1 MRLKKKG
8 ASENVP
14 PKRPCFY
21 GEGCIISEA
30 GMSTIPRYRFCGI
43 EDTRRVSKRIVF
55 IYPESAMK
63 QRLDKDH
70 VDLSDI
76 YCYDDFK
83 LIKKT
88 RAFHPYR
95 VERRFA
101 FKGADYMAAFDRVK
115 SGIPEMDE
123 ALDNIRLG
131 DNVVWRVSEL
141 SQFKLFMEPYV
152 KQAIEDKRNII
163 YFRFASHEPLLE
175 DCPEVRRVTVPLSH
189 RFENFTVD
197 IHNVIEEEGKDAF
210 YVFDCLSELQTAW
223 ATDLMMGNFFRVTC
237 PFLFILDTV
246 AFFPIIRG
254 KHSVQAV
261 NKILNTTQLF
271 FDVYSDNKNIYV
283 RPEKV
288 WNRNSHTMFLPHT
301 YNPETGAFRPILDG
315 VKSSRFYQAL
325 GQAQR
330 SAEEQYSDSWDR
342 YFNRVKLLKENG
354 MDITGDCHRMCDIM
368 MTRDDKMR
376 QMVKKHFTPQDY
388 FAVRDHMVGTG
399 MIGGKACGMLLAR
412 AIIRNKESD
421 ISEVLEP
428 HDSFYVGSDLYYTY
442 IVDNNLWDTRIKQRT
457 EDGYFELAQELA
469 DKIMGGT
476 FSDAMRDQFVRII
489 EYYGQ
494 DPYIIR
500 SSSILEDGF
509 GNAFAGKY
517 ESVFCVNRGSLEER
531 LEEFEH
537 AIKVVYAS
545 SMSLSALDYRKR
557 RGLDKRDEQM
567 ALLIQRV
574 SGSYYGSNYMPC
586 AAGVGYSYSPY
597 RIMKESDPTAG
608 MLRLVMGLGTSAVD
622 RTEGS
627 YPRIVNLDMP
637 QKTPYSS
644 STDKH
649 KFSQGKAEVINM
661 TDQTLKKLP
670 LEDIAPDIPNYLGR
684 ILFEH
689 DYDAESRLREMGR
702 RRDVRFI
709 SCKGLVANS
718 TLMEQM
724 KRMLHCIQEEYE
736 YPVDIEFT
744 INISENGEYSIDLLQ
759 CRPLQVQKGQS
770 GTVIPPD
777 VPEGHILLETKGS
790 SMGMC
795 KATDIDIV
803 VYVDP
808 VKYYNMPYKEKDL
821 VAKLVGKINGRYGDM
836 GKHMMLIVPGRVGT
850 TSPELGV
857 PTAFFDISAY
867 EIICEIEESKAG
879 YNPELSYGSHIFQDL
894 VESEILY
901 TAVFN
906 SEKTVHFSPEKLE
919 SSKDLVSEFEQS
931 ETLSDIVHIYD
942 VSDRKCTV
950 YNDVAN
956 EHLMITC

>member
-1 MRLKKKG
+1 
-8 ASENVP
+8 
-14 PKRPCFY
+14 
-21 GEGCIISEA
+21 
-30 GMSTIPRYRFCGI
+30 
-43 EDTRRVSKRIVF
+43 
-55 IYPESAMK
+55 
-63 QRLDKDH
+63 
-70 VDLSDI
+70 
-76 YCYDDFK
+76 
-83 LIKKT
+83 
-88 RAFHPYR
+88 
-95 VERRFA
+95 
-101 FKGADYMAAFDRVK
+101 MAAFERVK
-115 SGIPEMDE
+115 SGIPEMDA

-131 DNVVWRVSEL
+131 DNVVWRVSDL
-141 SQFKLFMEPYV
+141 SQFRLFMEPYV
-152 KQAIEDKRNII
+152 KQAKEDKRNII
-163 YFRFASHEPLLE
+163 YFRFASHDPLVE
-175 DCPEVRRVTVPLSH
+175 DCPEIKTIHVSLSH

-197 IHNVIEEEGKDAF
+197 IHNAIEKEGKDAF

-254 KHSVQAV
+254 KHSVQAI

-271 FDVYSDNKNIYV
+271 FDVYADRKTIYV

-288 WNRNSHTMFLPHT
+288 WNRNSDTMFLPHT
-301 YNPETGAFRPILDG
+301 YDPVSGQFRPILDG
-315 VKSSRFYQAL
+315 VRASRFYQTL

-342 YFNRVKLLKENG
+342 FFNRLKLMNETG
-354 MDITGDCHRMCDIM
+354 MDITDDCAKMCDIM
-368 MTRDDKMR
+368 MTRDEKMR
-376 QMVKKHFTPQDY
+376 EMVKKHFTPEDY
-388 FAVRDHMVGTG
+388 FSVRDHMVGTG

-412 AIIRNKESD
+412 AIIRNKEPD

-428 HDSFYVGSDLYYTY
+428 HDSFYAGSDLYYTY
-442 IVDNNLWDTRIKQRT
+442 IVDNNLWDTRIRQRT
-457 EDGYFELAQELA
+457 EEGYFALAEEFA
-469 DKIMGGT
+469 EKIMNGS
-476 FSDAMRDQFVRII
+476 FSDAMREQFVRII

-531 LEEFEH
+531 AAEFEH
-537 AIKVVYAS
+537 AIKIVYAS

-597 RIMKESDPTAG
+597 RIMKDTDPTAG

-622 RTEGS
+622 RTKGS

-637 QKTPYSS
+637 EKTSYSS
-644 STDKH
+644 SADKH

-661 TDQTLKKLP
+661 ADQTLKKLS
-670 LEDIAPDIPNYLGR
+670 LEEIEPDLPAYLER
-684 ILFEH
+684 ILLEH
-689 DYDAESRLREMGR
+689 DFDAEYRLREMGR
-702 RRDVRFI
+702 NRMVKFI
-709 SCKGLVANS
+709 SCKGLVANK

-724 KRMLHCIQEEYE
+724 KRMLRCIQEEYA
-736 YPVDIEFT
+736 YPVDTEFT
-744 INISENGEYSIDLLQ
+744 INISENGEYSVDLLQ
-759 CRPLQVQKGQS
+759 CRPLQVQKGKS
-770 GTVIPPD
+770 GTVIPPGI
-777 VPEGHILLETKGS
+777 PEEKILLESRGA
-790 SMGMC
+790 SMGMS
-795 KATDIDIV
+795 KASELDII

-808 VKYYNMPYKEKDL
+808 VKYYGMPYNDKNL
-821 VAKLVGKINGRYGDM
+821 VAKLIGKINWHYRDKN
-836 GKHMMLIVPGRVGT
+836 KHMMLIVPGRVGT

-857 PTAFFDISAY
+857 PTAFSDISAY
-867 EIICEIEESKAG
+867 EIICETEESKAG

-894 VESEILY
+894 VEAEILY
-901 TAVFN
+901 TAVFKN
-906 SEKTVHFSPEKLE
+906 EKTIHYAPEKLA
-919 SSKDLVSEFEQS
+919 SSNDIVCEFEQGDD
-931 ETLSDIVHIYD
+931 LKDIVHVYD
-942 VSDRKCTV
+942 LSGRKCMV

-956 EHLMITC
+956 EHLVITC

>member
-1 MRLKKKG
+1 
-8 ASENVP
+8 
-14 PKRPCFY
+14 
-21 GEGCIISEA
+21 
-30 GMSTIPRYRFCGI
+30 
-43 EDTRRVSKRIVF
+43 
-55 IYPESAMK
+55 
-63 QRLDKDH
+63 
-70 VDLSDI
+70 
-76 YCYDDFK
+76 
-83 LIKKT
+83 
-88 RAFHPYR
+88 
-95 VERRFA
+95 
-101 FKGADYMAAFDRVK
+101 MAAFDRIK

-141 SQFKLFMEPYV
+141 SQFKLFMEPYLR
-152 KQAIEDKRNII
+152 QAIEDKRNII
-163 YFRFASHEPLLE
+163 YFRFASHEPLIE
-175 DCPEVRRVTVPLSH
+175 ERPEVKKIEVGLSH

-197 IHNVIEEEGKDAF
+197 IHNAIEVEGKDAF

-271 FDVYSDNKNIYV
+271 FDVYSDNKNNIYV

-288 WNRNSHTMFLPHT
+288 WNRNSDTMFLPHT
-301 YNPETGAFRPILDG
+301 YDPENGQFRPILDG
-315 VKSSRFYQAL
+315 VRSSRFYQTL
-325 GQAQR
+325 GLAQR

-342 YFNRVKLLKENG
+342 FFNCTKLMKENG
-354 MDITGDCHRMCDIM
+354 MDITAECERMCNVM

-376 QMVKKHFTPQDY
+376 QMVKKHFTPEDY

-412 AIIRNKESD
+412 AIIRNNEPD

-457 EDGYFELAQELA
+457 EEGYFTLAGDFAEKL
-469 DKIMGGT
+469 MSGT
-476 FSDAMRDQFVRII
+476 FSDAMREQFVRII

-531 LEEFEH
+531 LDEFEH

-597 RIMKESDPTAG
+597 RIMRDTDPTQG

-627 YPRIVNLDMP
+627 YPRIVNLDSP
-637 QKTPYSS
+637 EKTSYSS
-644 STDKH
+644 SADKH

-661 TDQTLKKLP
+661 TEQTLKRLS
-670 LEDIAPDIPNYLGR
+670 LEAMEPDIPKYLDR
-684 ILFEH
+684 ILLEH
-689 DYDAESRLREMGR
+689 DFDAESRLREMGR
-702 RRDVRFI
+702 NRDVKFI
-709 SCKGLVANS
+709 SCKGLVANK

-724 KRMLHCIQEEYE
+724 KRLLRCIQDEYE
-736 YPVDIEFT
+736 YPVDTEFT
-744 INISENGEYSIDLLQ
+744 INISEDGEYSIDLLQ
-759 CRPLQVQKGQS
+759 CRPLQIQKTKT
-770 GTVIPPD
+770 GTVIPAD
-777 VPEGHILLETKGS
+777 ISEEKILLESKGS
-790 SMGMC
+790 SMGMS
-795 KATDIDIV
+795 KATSLDLI
-803 VYVDP
+803 VYVNP
-808 VKYYNMPYKEKDL
+808 VKYYNMPYKEKDT
-821 VAKLVGKINGRYGDM
+821 VAKLIGKINWHYRDLN
-836 GKHMMLIVPGRVGT
+836 KHMMLIVPGRVGT

-857 PTAFFDISAY
+857 PTSFSDISAF
-867 EIICEIEESKAG
+867 EIICETEESKAG

-894 VESEILY
+894 VEAQILY

-906 SEKTVHFSPEKLE
+906 NEKTMHYSPEKLE
-919 SSKDLVSEFEQS
+919 ASKDIVGEFA
-931 ETLSDIVHIYD
+931 TGDVLKDIVYVYD
-942 VSDRKCTV
+942 VSDRNCEV
-950 YNDVAN
+950 FNDIAN
-956 EHLMITC
+956 EHLLITC

>member
-1 MRLKKKG
+1 
-8 ASENVP
+8 
-14 PKRPCFY
+14 
-21 GEGCIISEA
+21 
-30 GMSTIPRYRFCGI
+30 
-43 EDTRRVSKRIVF
+43 
-55 IYPESAMK
+55 
-63 QRLDKDH
+63 
-70 VDLSDI
+70 
-76 YCYDDFK
+76 
-83 LIKKT
+83 
-88 RAFHPYR
+88 
-95 VERRFA
+95 
-101 FKGADYMAAFDRVK
+101 MAAFDRIK
-115 SGIPEMDE
+115 SGIPEMDT

-131 DNVVWRVSEL
+131 DNVVWRVSYL
-141 SQFKLFMEPYV
+141 SQFKLFMEPYI

-175 DCPEVRRVTVPLSH
+175 DRPEIKTIKVPLTH
-189 RFENFTVD
+189 RFENFTVA
-197 IHNVIEEEGKDAF
+197 IHNAIEKEGKDAF
-210 YVFDCLSELQTAW
+210 YVFDCLSDLQIAW

-254 KHSVQAV
+254 KHSVQAI

-271 FDVYSDNKNIYV
+271 FDVYSDNKNVYV
-283 RPEKV
+283 RPQKV
-288 WNRNSHTMFLPHT
+288 WKRNSDTMFLPHI
-301 YNPETGAFRPILDG
+301 YNPKSGEFKPILDG
-315 VKSSRFYQAL
+315 VKSSRFYQTL

-330 SAEEQYSDSWDR
+330 SADEQYSDSWDR

-354 MDITGDCHRMCDIM
+354 MDITDECSQMCNIM
-368 MTRDDKMR
+368 MTRDFKMR
-376 QMVKKHFTPQDY
+376 QLVKKHFTPEDY
-388 FAVRDHMVGTG
+388 FAVRDHMLGTG

-412 AIIRNKESD
+412 AIIRNKEPD

-442 IVDNNLWDTRIKQRT
+442 IVDNNLWDTRVRQRT
-457 EDGYFELAQELA
+457 DEGYFKLAKEFA
-469 DKIMGGT
+469 DKIMAGT
-476 FSDAMRDQFVRII
+476 FSKAMHDQFVRII

-517 ESVFCVNRGSLEER
+517 ESVFCANRGSLEER
-531 LEEFEH
+531 LDEFEH

-597 RIMKESDPTAG
+597 RIMKDSDPSAG

-637 QKTPYSS
+637 DKNLYSS
-644 STDKH
+644 SADKH
-649 KFSQGKAEVINM
+649 KFSQGNAEVINM
-661 TDQTLKKLP
+661 TEKALNKLSLKNIEP
-670 LEDIAPDIPNYLGR
+670 GIPNYLGKL
-684 ILFEH
+684 LFEH
-689 DYDAESRLREMGR
+689 DYEAESRLREMGIK
-702 RRDVRFI
+702 RDVKFI
-709 SCKGLVANS
+709 SCKGIVSNL

-724 KRMLHCIQEEYE
+724 KRLLHCIQEEYD
-736 YPVDIEFT
+736 YPVDIEFS
-744 INISENGEYSIDLLQ
+744 INISESGEYSVDLLQ
-759 CRPLQVQKGQS
+759 CRPLQIQKGKS
-770 GTVIPPD
+770 GTVIPPNIL
-777 VPEGHILLETKGS
+777 ENNILLESKGS

-795 KATDIDIV
+795 KATDLDIV

-808 VKYYNMPYKEKDL
+808 VKYYNMPYNDKSL
-821 VAKLVGKINGRYGDM
+821 VAKLVGKINWFYRDK

-850 TSPELGV
+850 SSPELGV
-857 PTAFFDISAY
+857 PTAFSDISTY
-867 EIICEIEESKAG
+867 EIICEAEDSRAG
-879 YNPELSYGSHIFQDL
+879 FNPELSYGSHIFQDL
-894 VESEILY
+894 VEAEILY
-901 TAVFN
+901 TAIFN
-906 SEKTVHFSPEKLE
+906 NEKTIHFSPEKLQ
-919 SSKDLVSEFEQS
+919 SSKDIVSEFELS
-931 ETLSDIVHIYD
+931 ENLTGIVHVYD
-942 VSDRKCTV
+942 VSNRKCKV

-956 EHLMITC
+956 EHLVITCES

>member
-1 MRLKKKG
+1 
-8 ASENVP
+8 
-14 PKRPCFY
+14 
-21 GEGCIISEA
+21 
-30 GMSTIPRYRFCGI
+30 
-43 EDTRRVSKRIVF
+43 
-55 IYPESAMK
+55 
-63 QRLDKDH
+63 
-70 VDLSDI
+70 
-76 YCYDDFK
+76 
-83 LIKKT
+83 
-88 RAFHPYR
+88 
-95 VERRFA
+95 
-101 FKGADYMAAFDRVK
+101 MAAFDRIL
-115 SGIPEMDE
+115 SGIPEMDT

-152 KQAIEDKRNII
+152 RQAIRDRRNII

-175 DCPEVRRVTVPLSH
+175 ECPEIKRVTVTLSH

-197 IHNVIEEEGKDAF
+197 IHNVIEAEGKDAF

-271 FDVYSDNKNIYV
+271 FDVYSDHKNLYV

-288 WNRNSHTMFLPHT
+288 WNRNSETMFLPHT
-301 YNPETGAFRPILDG
+301 YDPETGAFRPILDG
-315 VKSSRFYQAL
+315 VISSRFYQTL

-330 SAEEQYSDSWDR
+330 SAQEQYSDSWDR
-342 YFNRVKLLKENG
+342 YFNRVKLMRDNG
-354 MDITGDCHRMCDIM
+354 MDITDECAQMCDIM

-376 QMVKKHFTPQDY
+376 QMVKKHFTPEDY

-412 AIIRNKESD
+412 AIIRNTEPD

-442 IVDNNLWDTRIKQRT
+442 IVDNNLWDTRIRQRT
-457 EDGYFELAQELA
+457 DDGYFELAQEFA
-469 DKIMGGT
+469 DKIMTGT
-476 FSDAMRDQFVRII
+476 FSEAMRDQFVRII

-517 ESVFCVNRGSLEER
+517 ESVFCVNRGTAEER
-531 LEEFEH
+531 LAEFEH

-597 RIMKESDPTAG
+597 RIMKDSDPAAG

-637 QKTPYSS
+637 EKTSYSS
-644 STDKH
+644 SADKH
-649 KFSQGKAEVINM
+649 KFSQGKAEVIDM
-661 TDQTLKKLP
+661 TEHALKRLSLDEISGDLP
-670 LEDIAPDIPNYLGR
+670 GYLDR
-684 ILFEH
+684 ILLEH
-689 DYDAESRLREMGR
+689 DFDTERRLRETGR
-702 RRDVRFI
+702 DRDVKFI
-709 SCKGLVANS
+709 SCRGLVANA

-724 KRMLHCIQEEYE
+724 KRMLHCIQEEYA
-736 YPVDIEFT
+736 YPVDTEFT

-759 CRPLQVQKGQS
+759 CRPLQIQKGKS

-777 VPEGHILLETKGS
+777 VPAEEILLESRGA

-795 KATDIDIV
+795 KATDLDIV

-808 VKYYNMPYKEKDL
+808 VKYYNMPYKEKDQ
-821 VAKLVGKINGRYGDM
+821 VAKLIGKINWRYRDM

-850 TSPELGV
+850 SSPELGV
-857 PTAFFDISAY
+857 PTTFSDISAY
-867 EIICEIEESKAG
+867 EIICEVEESKAG

-894 VESEILY
+894 VEAEILY

-906 SEKTVHFSPEKLE
+906 NEKTIRFAPEKLA
-919 SSKDLVSEFEQS
+919 SSKNLISEFEQGQA
-931 ETLSDIVHIYD
+931 LSGIVYVYD
-942 VSDRKCTV
+942 VSDRKCAV

-956 EHLMITC
+956 EHLMITCQ